1 VTINN
6 CEDISMSKD
15 RSLFTDTVRGAVV
28 ATKHLDRFKD
38 SDAISTSNASLLVKI
53 AATHA
58 GLRTGN
64 KGFYLP
70 ERMRDGASTFV
81 LPYKKPVLTH
91 HDDFKDPIGRVQ
103 SARYVDLTHLY
114 PQNDLWMQK
123 LHVGGMKDKDLQKSV
138 QYFLKNWQDRE
149 DYQGLGYIELLAEIT
164 DPDAIQKVLDNRYL
178 TVSTAHSSDAAY
190 CGVCM
195 QNWVAD
201 GWCEHEPGNT
211 YEDQECVLIPGKHLY
226 SEVSYVNKPAD
237 REAKNVEILEGTP
250 LHMATDSD
258 FEPRNVDVRLFCKG
272 PACILDMASE
282 AEISLKD
289 AEGPLEEV
297 IDSMSE
303 KTREQEV
310 LDLIMTVLEDTS
322 KDLPEELVKDEETL
336 KLAHSLLSINCCD
349 KEEAEYFD
357 AKVELSQKLRDK
369 ATEIEVEL
377 EDNEVELQVKAD
389 AEADAQAADA
399 EPTEPVDSEGDTK
412 DADADDDT
420 KGADS
425 DDSDEGDVQDADD
438 PEGDTKD
445 ADQDDDETQDAD
457 GQDGDSDEDTQDA
470 DQELLDLK
478 DILDPEK
485 SYEKVK
491 EHLSEDNHLNEE
503 TLNLLKASDFA
514 HPTTKSFPM
523 HDCEHIDAA
532 LTVLEG
538 YDSPGIKDA
547 IVEVLDRR
555 KKSMKCSEEDGKDKD
570 ECKDGQEDDTTE
582 DSQEFAFPME
592 RINDLIDLHAELLP
606 DDDELL
612 EATDDT
618 EDLLDD
624 EDAAKKRPQDKPGG
638 SNVGKYKTGPFCG
651 PAGGAPKGSY
661 PVNTKKR
668 AISALSYARHAPN
681 PGGIKACV
689 CKHWSSL
696 PACKGGKDLELQE
709 LNLLFKDCFDEG
721 TFTVTVKDGEVTI
734 VEGCPACT
742 EVTADAEAKDA
753 KLEVQKDQLVVLE
766 DDYRIL
772 SEENIQLTTEL
783 SNRLADRAIELRILS
798 GESIED
804 VDAAR
809 DEFTTHSLAEMRDS
823 VSKLE
828 DAFDVD
834 KAAERLNDGMASE
847 PEGTVKDPTVQT
859 DGGDAKSQGQLP
871 SKESIMA
878 TFNKLHKRSGPKVA
892 REWLKAMK
900 DKFGE
905 HLEFEDNHEEDN
917 K

>member
-1 VTINN
+1 
-6 CEDISMSKD
+6 MSKD
-15 RSLFTDTVRGAVV
+15 RYALFTDTVRGAIV
-28 ATKHLDRFKD
+28 ATQHIDRFKD
-38 SDAISTSNASLLVKI
+38 ADSPTGHSLLVKI
-53 AATHA
+53 AATHS

-70 ERMRDGASTFV
+70 ERMRDGARSFV
-81 LPYKKPVLTH
+81 VPYKKPVLTH

-123 LHVGGMKDKDLQKSV
+123 LTIGGLKDKDTQKAV

-164 DPDAIQKVLDNRYL
+164 DSEAIQKVLDNRYL
-178 TVSTAHSSDAAY
+178 TVSTAHSSDAAF

-195 QNWVAD
+195 QNWVTD
-201 GWCEHEPGNT
+201 GWCEHEPGNM
-211 YEDQECVLIPGKHLY
+211 YEDVECVLIPGKHLY

-237 REAKNVEILEGTP
+237 REAKNVEVVEGIP

-258 FEPRNVDVRLFCKG
+258 SEPRNVDVRLFCKG
-272 PACILDMASE
+272 PACIFDMASE

-297 IDSMSE
+297 IDLMSE

-310 LDLIMTVLEDTS
+310 QDLLAVALEDTS

-336 KLAHSLLSINCCD
+336 KLAHSLLGIDCCD
-349 KEEAEYFD
+349 DKEAENFD
-357 AKVELSQKLRDK
+357 GKVELSQKLREK

-377 EDNEVELQVKAD
+377 ENNAVELQVKAD
-389 AEADAQAADA
+389 AEAAAQAADA
-399 EPTEPVDSEGDTK
+399 DPVGDEDGTGDT
-412 DADADDDT
+412 
-420 KGADS
+420 
-425 DDSDEGDVQDADD
+425 Q
-438 PEGDTKD
+438 D
-445 ADQDDDETQDAD
+445 ADQDDDTQDAD
-457 GQDGDSDEDTQDA
+457 RQGGDGENKDA

-485 SYEKVK
+485 SYEKIK
-491 EHLSEDNHLNEE
+491 EHLSEDNFLNEA
-503 TLNLLKASDFA
+503 TIGLLKTSDFA
-514 HPTTKSFPM
+514 HPKTKSFPM

-532 LTVLEG
+532 LMVLEG
-538 YDSPGIKDA
+538 YDGPGIKDA
-547 IVEVLDRR
+547 IVEALDRR

-570 ECKDGQEDDTTE
+570 ECKDGQDDDTFEETIDLE
-582 DSQEFAFPME
+582 K
-592 RINDLIDLHAELLP
+592 INELIDLHASLIP
-606 DDDELL
+606 GDDKLFEV
-612 EATDDT
+612 TDDT
-618 EDLLDD
+618 EDLLD
-624 EDAAKKRPQDKPGG
+624 EQEIADARPQDKPGG
-638 SNVGKYKTGPFCG
+638 SNVRKYKTGPFCG

-668 AISALSYARHAPN
+668 ASAALSYARHAPN
-681 PGGIKACV
+681 PDGIRKCV
-689 CKHWSSL
+689 CKHWPDLAS
-696 PACKGGKDLELQE
+696 CKTKSKKDDLEE
-709 LNLLFKDCFDEG
+709 RMENMK
-721 TFTVTVKDGEVTI
+721 
-734 VEGCPACT
+734 T
-742 EVTADAEAKDA
+742 EHEAQVVDLTAQVEAKSA
-753 KLEVQKDQLVVLE
+753 QAEVQQDQLVVLE

-772 SEENIQLTTEL
+772 SEENVQLTTEL

-809 DEFTTHSLAEMRDS
+809 DEFTTHGLAEMRDS
-823 VSKLE
+823 VGKLE

-847 PEGTVKDPTVQT
+847 PKGTVTDPTVQA
-859 DGGDAKSQGQLP
+859 DGGDAKSQGQAP
-871 SKESIMA
+871 TKDAIMK
-878 TFNKLHKRSGPKVA
+878 TYNRIHSRSGLKAA
-892 REWLKAMK
+892 REWLRAMQ

>member
-1 VTINN
+1 
-6 CEDISMSKD
+6 MSKD
-15 RSLFTDTVRGAVV
+15 RYALFTDYVRGAVV
-28 ATKHLDRFKD
+28 GMQHIDRFKD
-38 SDAISTSNASLLVKI
+38 SDAISTPNTSLLVKI
-53 AATHA
+53 AATHS
-58 GLRTGN
+58 GLMTGN

-70 ERMRDGASTFV
+70 ERMRDGARSFLV
-81 LPYKKPVLTH
+81 PYKKPVLTH

-114 PQNDLWMQK
+114 PQNDVWMQK
-123 LHVGGMKDKDLQKSV
+123 LSVGGLKDKDTQKAV
-138 QYFLKNWQDRE
+138 QYFLKTWQDQE
-149 DYQGLGYIELLAEIT
+149 EYQGLGYIELLVEIT

-178 TVSTAHSSDAAY
+178 TVSTAHTSDAAF

-201 GWCEHEPGNT
+201 GWCEHEPGSV
-211 YEDQECVLIPGKHLY
+211 YEDQKCVLIPGKHLY
-226 SEVSYVNKPAD
+226 NEVSYVNKPAD
-237 REAKNVEILEGTP
+237 REAKNVEIVEGIP

-272 PACILDMASE
+272 PACIFDMASE

-322 KDLPEELVKDEETL
+322 KDLPEELGKDEETL
-336 KLAHSLLSINCCD
+336 KLAHSLLSIDCCNE
-349 KEEAEYFD
+349 KEAENFD

-389 AEADAQAADA
+389 AEAAAQAANADDTDPI
-399 EPTEPVDSEGDTK
+399 EDPESDTK
-412 DADADDDT
+412 DTDGGDDGDA
-420 KGADS
+420 
-425 DDSDEGDVQDADD
+425 
-438 PEGDTKD
+438 KD
-445 ADQDDDETQDAD
+445 IDQDDDETQDAD
-457 GQDGDSDEDTQDA
+457 GQDGDSDGDNQDA

-491 EHLSEDNHLNEE
+491 EHLSEDNHLTEE
-503 TLNLLKASDFA
+503 TLGLLRTSDFA
-514 HPTTKSFPM
+514 HPKTKSFPM
-523 HDCEHIDAA
+523 HDCEHCDAA
-532 LTVLEG
+532 LKVLEG
-538 YDSPGIKDA
+538 YDGPGTKDA
-547 IVEVLDRR
+547 IVEALDRR
-555 KKSMKCSEEDGKDKD
+555 KASLKCSDEDGKDKD
-570 ECKDGQEDDTTE
+570 EQQDGQEEETFDL
-582 DSQEFAFPME
+582 E
-592 RINDLIDLHAELLP
+592 RINELIDLHAELLP
-606 DDDELL
+606 GDDELL
-612 EATDDT
+612 EVTDDT
-618 EDLLDD
+618 EDLLD
-624 EDAAKKRPQDKPGG
+624 EQEIADARPQDKPGG

-668 AISALSYARHAPN
+668 ASAALSYARHAPN
-681 PGGIKACV
+681 PDGIRKCV
-689 CKHWSSL
+689 CKHWPDLAS
-696 PACKGGKDLELQE
+696 CKTKSKKDDLEE
-709 LNLLFKDCFDEG
+709 RMENMK
-721 TFTVTVKDGEVTI
+721 
-734 VEGCPACT
+734 T
-742 EVTADAEAKDA
+742 EHEAQVIDLTAQAEAKSA
-753 KLEVQKDQLVVLE
+753 QIEVQQDQLVVLE

-772 SEENIQLTTEL
+772 SEENVQLTTEL

-847 PEGTVKDPTVQT
+847 PEGTVTDPTVQT
-859 DGGDAKSQGQLP
+859 DGGDAKSQGQAP
-871 SKESIMA
+871 SKEAVM
-878 TFNKLHKRSGPKVA
+878 TTYNRLHKRSGVKVA
-892 REWLKAMK
+892 REWLRAMQ

>member
-1 VTINN
+1 
-6 CEDISMSKD
+6 MSKD
-15 RSLFTDTVRGAVV
+15 RYALFTDVVRGAVV
-28 ATKHLDRFKD
+28 GAKHIDRFKD
-38 SDAISTSNASLLVKI
+38 SDVDTPGASLLVKI
-53 AATHA
+53 AATHSA
-58 GLRTGN
+58 LRTGN

-70 ERMRDGASTFV
+70 ERMRDGARSFLV
-81 LPYKKPVLTH
+81 PYKKPVLTH

-114 PQNDLWMQK
+114 PQNDVWMQK
-123 LHVGGMKDKDLQKSV
+123 LAVGGLKDKDLQKAV
-138 QYFLKNWQDRE
+138 QYFLKNWQKQE
-149 DYQGLGYIELLAEIT
+149 DYQGLGYIELVAEIT

-178 TVSTAHSSDAAY
+178 TVSTAHSSDAAF
-190 CGVCM
+190 CGICM

-201 GWCEHEPGNT
+201 GWCEHEPGNV
-211 YEDQECVLIPGKHLY
+211 YDGDECVLIPGQHFY

-237 REAKNVEILEGTP
+237 REAKNVSIVEGTP

-272 PACILDMASE
+272 PACIFDMASE

-310 LDLIMTVLEDTS
+310 LDLIKVTLEDTS

-336 KLAHSLLSINCCD
+336 KLAHSLLDVDCCD
-349 KEEAEYFD
+349 EKEAENFD

-377 EDNEVELQVKAD
+377 EDNGVELQVKAD
-389 AEADAQAADA
+389 AEAAAQAADA
-399 EPTEPVDSEGDTK
+399 
-412 DADADDDT
+412 DDT
-420 KGADS
+420 DP
-425 DDSDEGDVQDADD
+425 DDKDG
-438 PEGDTKD
+438 GDTKD

-457 GQDGDSDEDTQDA
+457 GQDGDTDEGDTEDG

-478 DILDPEK
+478 DILNLEK
-485 SYEKVK
+485 SYEKMK

-503 TLNLLKASDFA
+503 TLGLLKASDFA
-514 HPTTKSFPM
+514 HPKTKSFPM

-532 LTVLEG
+532 LKVLEG
-538 YDSPGIKDA
+538 YNSPGIKDA
-547 IVEVLDRR
+547 IVEALDRR
-555 KKSMKCSEEDGKDKD
+555 KASMKCQEEPEEKECPEGQKMVKGKCVPEKEEDSIDL
-570 ECKDGQEDDTTE
+570 
-582 DSQEFAFPME
+582 E
-592 RINDLIDLHAELLP
+592 RINELIDVHADLLP
-606 DDDELL
+606 GDDELL

-624 EDAAKKRPQDKPGG
+624 EDAAKERPQDKPGG

-661 PVNTKKR
+661 PVNTMKR
-668 AISALSYARHAPN
+668 AKAALSYARHAPN
-681 PGGIKACV
+681 PAGVRKCV
-689 CKHWSSL
+689 CRHWPSL
-696 PACKGGKDLELQE
+696 PSCKSGKDMELQE
-709 LNLLFKDCFDEG
+709 LNLLLLDCFEDA
-721 TFTVTVKDGEVTI
+721 TLTVTIQDGKVTI
-734 VEGCPACT
+734 NEGCPECAT
-742 EVTADAEAKDA
+742 TTAKSEAKDA
-753 KLEVQKDQLVVLE
+753 QIEVQQDQLVVLE

-772 SEENIQLTTEL
+772 SEENVQLTTEL
-783 SNRLADRAIELRILS
+783 SNRLADRAIELRILG

-809 DEFTTHSLAEMRDS
+809 DEFKTHSLVEMRDS

-847 PEGTVKDPTVQT
+847 PEGTVTDPTVQT
-859 DGGDAKSQGQLP
+859 DGGDAKSQGQVP

-878 TFNKLHKRSGPKVA
+878 TYNKLHQRSGAKVA
-892 REWLKAMK
+892 RDWLKAMK

>member
-1 VTINN
+1 
-6 CEDISMSKD
+6 MSKD
-15 RSLFTDTVRGAVV
+15 RYALFTDVVRGAVV
-28 ATKHLDRFKD
+28 ATKHRDRFKD
-38 SDAISTSNASLLVKI
+38 ADIDTPGASLLVKI
-53 AATHA
+53 AATHS

-70 ERMRDGASTFV
+70 GRMRDGASSFLT
-81 LPYKKPVLTH
+81 PYPKPVLTH
-91 HDDFKDPIGRVQ
+91 HDDFKDPIGRVK

-114 PQNDLWMQK
+114 PANDLWMQK
-123 LHVGGMKDKDLQKSV
+123 LNTDVLKDKDLQKAV
-138 QYFLKNWQDRE
+138 QYFLKNWQNRE
-149 DYQGLGYIELLAEIT
+149 DYQGLGYIELIAEIT
-164 DPDAIQKVLDNRYL
+164 DPDAIQKVIDNRYL

-190 CGVCM
+190 CGICM

-201 GWCEHEPGNT
+201 GWCEHEPGNM
-211 YEDQECVLIPGKHLY
+211 YDGDECVLIPGKHLY

-237 REAKNVEILEGTP
+237 REAKNVAIVEGTP

-258 FEPRNVDVRLFCKG
+258 FEPRTVDVRLFCKG
-272 PACILDMASE
+272 PACILDMANE

-310 LDLIMTVLEDTS
+310 LDLVKAALEDTS

-336 KLAHSLLSINCCD
+336 KLAHSLLTVDCCNE
-349 KEEAEYFD
+349 KEAEDFD
-357 AKVELSQKLRDK
+357 QKVELSQKLRDK

-389 AEADAQAADA
+389 AQADADSTEDSTE
-399 EPTEPVDSEGDTK
+399 EPEGDTK
-412 DADADDDT
+412 DADAGD
-420 KGADS
+420 G
-425 DDSDEGDVQDADD
+425 GDVQDADE
-438 PEGDTKD
+438 PEEDTKD

-457 GQDGDSDEDTQDA
+457 GQDGDTEDGDTEDG

-491 EHLSEDNHLNEE
+491 EHLDEDKHLNEE
-503 TLNLLKASDFA
+503 TLNLLKTSDFA
-514 HPTTKSFPM
+514 HPKTKAFPM
-523 HDCEHIDAA
+523 HDCEHVEAA
-532 LTVLEG
+532 LKVLEG
-538 YDSPGIKDA
+538 YKAPGIKDA
-547 IVEVLDRR
+547 IVEALDRR
-555 KKSMKCSEEDGKDKD
+555 KASMKCSEEDEEDKAK
-570 ECKDGQEDDTTE
+570 CKDDDQKDNATETE
-582 DSQEFAFPME
+582 DVDFPMDRVNE
-592 RINDLIDLHAELLP
+592 LIDLYAELLP
-606 DDDELL
+606 GDDELL
-612 EATDDT
+612 EATEDT

-661 PVNTKKR
+661 PVNTMKR
-668 AISALSYARHAPN
+668 AKAALSYARHAPN
-681 PGGIKACV
+681 PSGIKACV

-696 PACKGGKDLELQE
+696 PSCKGGKDMELQE
-709 LNLLFKDCFDEG
+709 LNLLLKDCFEEG
-721 TFTVTVKDGEVTI
+721 IFTVTIKDGEVSI
-734 VEGCPACT
+734 EQGCPTCVAT
-742 EVTADAEAKDA
+742 TADAEAKNA
-753 KLEVQKDQLVVLE
+753 QIEVQKDQLVVLE

-772 SEENIQLTTEL
+772 SEENVQLTTEL
-783 SNRLADRAIELRILS
+783 SNRLADRAIELRILG

-809 DEFTTHSLAEMRDS
+809 DELITHSLAEMRDS

-847 PEGTVKDPTVQT
+847 PEGTVKDPTVQL
-859 DGGDAKSQGQLP
+859 DGGDAKSQGQAP
-871 SKESIMA
+871 TKEMIMA
-878 TFNKLHKRSGPKVA
+878 TYNRIHARSGLGAA
-892 REWLKAMK
+892 RKWLDAMK
-900 DKFGE
+900 EKFGE

-917 K
+917 N